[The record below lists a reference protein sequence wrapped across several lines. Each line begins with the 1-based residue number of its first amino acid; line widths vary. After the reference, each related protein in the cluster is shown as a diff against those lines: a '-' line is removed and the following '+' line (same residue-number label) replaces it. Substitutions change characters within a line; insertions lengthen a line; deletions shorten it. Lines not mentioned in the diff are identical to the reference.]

1 MRAFFFFFVKHLLLI
16 ACISFVDLTC
26 EVEFNIFY
34 DLITTFMKRTEKYNE
49 KFRTKRIDI
58 GVKTFSTIA
67 GG

>member
-1 MRAFFFFFVKHLLLI
+1 MHQFRGF
-16 ACISFVDLTC
+16 LTC

-34 DLITTFMKRTEKYNE
+34 DLITRFMKRTEKYNE
-49 KFRTKRIDI
+49 KLRTERIDI